1 MEFELDLVTGLEE
14 ENNSVSTDR
23 IFSEINEDTLVPKTG
38 SFLGLDIS
46 EHSAGICIYENGK
59 RSTYNSVLN
68 FSEKSVYK
76 EVLLRRELKVDLLGL
91 ISGKQFDA
99 ILIEDAFQGVNP
111 YTTRLLYALNTA
123 IDELILDGEVTCK
136 EFLRVQN
143 GTWKSWLYVLD
154 SNGTL
159 KGMKDKLK
167 VQKCL
172 ESIGI
177 FEEGKGYQDRL
188 DATGLVIGYLLCRDK
203 ASDLVKSK
211 KKKRVTIEDVGMCY
225 IEDSEL
231 LSYEIEDGIEDIV
244 YLKQGERLSKSKML
258 DYLTNQPNTVFIS
271 SEPVKLGR
279 LASELKLPYIEGG
292 GYLAFWVKSSKYK
305 KYKENLEV

>member
-1 MEFELDLVTGLEE
+1 MEFDLDLVSGLEE
-14 ENNSVSTDR
+14 EENPIFTDKT
-23 IFSEINEDTLVPKTG
+23 FSEITEDTLVPKTG
-38 SFLGLDIS
+38 FFLGLDVS
-46 EHSAGICIYENGK
+46 EHSAGICIYKNGK

-68 FSEKSVYK
+68 FNEKSEYK
-76 EVLLRRELKVDLLGL
+76 EVLLRRELKADLLGL
-91 ISGKQFDA
+91 ISGKHFEA
-99 ILIEDAFQGVNP
+99 ILIEDVYQGVNP
-111 YTTRLLYALNTA
+111 YTTRLLYAINTA
-123 IDELILDGEVTCK
+123 IDELILDEEVTCK

-167 VQKCL
+167 IQKCL

-177 FEEGKGYQDRL
+177 FEEGEGYQDRL

-211 KKKRVTIEDVGMCY
+211 KKKRVTIEDVRLSY
-225 IEDSEL
+225 VESSEL
-231 LSYEIEDGIEDIV
+231 LSYEIEDGIDDIV
-244 YLKQGERLSKSKML
+244 YLKQGERLSKSKIL
-258 DYLTNQPNTVFIS
+258 DYLTDQPNTVFIS